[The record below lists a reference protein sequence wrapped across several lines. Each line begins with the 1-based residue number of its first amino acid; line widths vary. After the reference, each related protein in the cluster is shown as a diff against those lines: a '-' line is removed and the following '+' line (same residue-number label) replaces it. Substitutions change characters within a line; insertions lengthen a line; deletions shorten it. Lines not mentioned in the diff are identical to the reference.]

1 MQIFFSL
8 LKFNFKKYGTFYVL
22 KQALKVNEKDKM
34 KCLIHDTDLLKS
46 VVELTRNEE
55 SRHT

>member
-1 MQIFFSL
+1 M
-8 LKFNFKKYGTFYVL
+8 KKYGTFYVL

-46 VVELTRNEE
+46 VAELTRNEE